1 MPVPRAWRVWCG
13 AGLGLCLATV
23 LAAQTPPDVFVVG
36 AAAPKPA
43 EAVAPKPA
51 APAVKRLP
59 DPSPAEIQKVITAF
73 TTSERL
79 FRQLLAN
86 NYTYTESILVQALDG
101 DGNPTGDF
109 QQTNDIVYLPDG
121 SRQIQCTF
129 CPQPTIQQA
138 GITITQEDLTD
149 MFNMNMYT
157 FSVDELPQYN
167 VTYVDHEPLDQ
178 ITAYV
183 FDVAPKQIVKGH
195 RYFQGRVW
203 VDDQSQMI
211 VKSQGRVVP
220 NEYDK
225 HGNPTNTFLPFQV
238 WRQRVDGK
246 YWFPVYTLMQGTVP
260 GADGAP
266 GIPLRMVIQFKNYKQ
281 FRATSRIIAVEALPN
296 DKKPDTSKDKTKKPG
311 GGGGGG
317 APPTVIPH

>member
-43 EAVAPKPA
+43 DTAAPKPA

-129 CPQPTIQQA
+129 CPQ
-138 GITITQEDLTD
+138 
-149 MFNMNMYT
+149 
-157 FSVDELPQYN
+157 
-167 VTYVDHEPLDQ
+167 
-178 ITAYV
+178 
-183 FDVAPKQIVKGH
+183 
-195 RYFQGRVW
+195 
-203 VDDQSQMI
+203 
-211 VKSQGRVVP
+211 
-220 NEYDK
+220 
-225 HGNPTNTFLPFQV
+225 
-238 WRQRVDGK
+238 
-246 YWFPVYTLMQGTVP
+246 
-260 GADGAP
+260 
-266 GIPLRMVIQFKNYKQ
+266 
-281 FRATSRIIAVEALPN
+281 
-296 DKKPDTSKDKTKKPG
+296 
-311 GGGGGG
+311 
-317 APPTVIPH
+317 